1 MFDPLLPD
9 VPRRR
14 DRRPDPAGHLCAVA
28 LVLVAFAAVIAFGE
42 TLARQFDGPAV
53 SHVVAAAA
61 GVVPDSSTASTS
73 PRPADVRDSVPD
85 DNIVAPP
92 EVLEDPRPASLPDS
106 APPACNWLRPLLR
119 THGVPS
125 WMLAVAWRESRC
137 TSDAVNRNR
146 RTGDASY
153 GVFQINTLGSLWG
166 EVQRRCAVSARTDL
180 LDASRNVYCAAQLYA
195 AYGYRPWNPRR

>member
-1 MFDPLLPD
+1 MLDPLLPD

-14 DRRPDPAGHLCAVA
+14 VRRPDPAGHLCAVA
-28 LVLVAFAAVIAFGE
+28 LVLVAFAVVIALGE
-42 TLARQFDGPAV
+42 GLARQFDGPTVPHAV
-53 SHVVAAAA
+53 TAAA
-61 GVVPDSSTASTS
+61 GVIPDSSTASTS
-73 PRPADVRDSVPD
+73 PRPTDVRDSALED
-85 DNIVAPP
+85 SIVAPP
-92 EVLEDPRPASLPDS
+92 EALDDPRPESLPSS

-125 WMLAVAWRESRC
+125 WMIAVAWRESRC
-137 TSDAVNRNR
+137 TSDAVNRNH

-180 LDASRNVYCAAQLYA
+180 LDASRNVYCAAQLYT
-195 AYGYRPWNPRR
+195 AYGYRPWDPSR